1 MPDIEDER
9 NRRNVFGI
17 AYGERDS
24 IRLIYD
30 GSTLCFLVNGKEVI
44 DICPGKIERT
54 RKAIPVQRFMPP

>member
-1 MPDIEDER
+1 MSDVDER

-30 GSTLCFLVNGKEVI
+30 GSTLCFLVNGKEVT
-44 DICPGKIERT
+44 DICPAKTEKNCLSG
-54 RKAIPVQRFMPP
+54 RKSDENLNN